1 MFFSFLLFERERTL
15 SLMSREVERTFR
27 FGWGR
32 MEENCVLKIQL
43 KSFKNIKLSD
53 SEENSDMCV
62 TITYL
67 CSNHLCLKLLYFSLG
82 SVLL

>member
-32 MEENCVLKIQL
+32 MEENCVLKIKL

-53 SEENSDMCV
+53 LEENSGMCV
-62 TITYL
+62 TIKYL
-67 CSNHLCLKLLYFSLG
+67 CSNHLCLKLLYFSLW